1 MVVVSLCLLTT
12 VTSRG
17 HHTETVTRSKGVWVW
32 EGGTCGRERAKGVG
46 GCEGVG
52 GCKGV
57 GAGGREK
64 GF

>member
-12 VTSRG
+12 VTPRG

-32 EGGTCGRERAKGVG
+32 EGGTCGREMVKGVG
-46 GCEGVG
+46 GCERVK
-52 GCKGV
+52 GCLGE
-57 GAGGREK
+57 GGREK